1 MKDGKGLHNGN
12 VKTLKKETKENTTWK
27 GLHVHGSKS
36 WKYPFYQGQF
46 TYSVKSSQNGKKKNI
61 KTHIEAQ
68 KIPDSK
74 NNPEQKKKSFRN
86 NFTPDFEFYYKCLV
100 IKTSWDGHQSR
111 HRDMQNGMENP
122 DIRIHH
128 HSLGKRQ
135 YLPPAV
141 LGRLNISMQNNKIRS
156 LPLTLHQSQLQ
167 MG

>member
-1 MKDGKGLHNGN
+1 ME
-12 VKTLKKETKENTTWK
+12 TLKHWKKKPRKTPREKASMFMDQNRENIHFTKDN
-27 GLHVHGSKS
+27 LHIQ
-36 WKYPFYQGQF
+36 WNP
-46 TYSVKSSQNGKKKNI
+46 VKMEKKKNI

-122 DIRIHH
+122 DTRIHH